1 MKIIDKINALPEDKK
16 FFSYE
21 YFPPKT
27 DSGVL
32 NLFDRIDRMT
42 RTEPLFVDCT
52 WGAGGSTSDLTLEI
66 CTTVQKYF
74 GADIMMHLTCTN
86 MSVSLLYDALKQ
98 AKEAG
103 IMNILALRG
112 DPPEGK
118 EWTQTE
124 DGFANAVDLVRFIRK
139 EYGDYFGIG
148 VAGYPEAHIEAE
160 SYEKD
165 MQYLKEKCDAGADF
179 IVTQLFYN
187 VDNFFKWEKDC
198 RAAGIKVPIVPGI
211 MPIQNY
217 GGFKRMT
224 GFCKTDVPQELSD
237 ALEEI
242 KDDDAKVKAFGI
254 EQGVKM
260 CKQLLDA
267 ELETPIRGCHIYTL
281 NLEKTAVG
289 IVKGLGLYSD
299 DQAVRALPWRPSAM
313 SPRTEK
319 ETVRPIYWA
328 NRPRSYL
335 ARSMEWD
342 DFPNG
347 RWGDS
352 RSAAFGSLKDN
363 YLARLDRNG
372 PKNKDSCIKLWGTP
386 TCLGDVTTL
395 FVRFCKGEIDRLP
408 WSETPGLD
416 SESSMIDAKLVALN
430 EKGVLTVNSQ
440 PAVNA
445 VASSDAAV
453 GWGGAGG
460 YIYQK
465 GYLEFFASPEAVAAI
480 EAACKDKP
488 SLTYQALNQAGDS
501 KTNCEDSVNA
511 VTWGVFPGKEV
522 VQPTVVDSE
531 SFQVWKDEAFGLWK
545 TWAEVYEDGSEAANV
560 LSKVYDTYYLM
571 SIVENDY
578 VGGDLFSVFDA
589 VSWDGLIP
597 PSAAEGDAP
606 ADAAP
611 AVDARPMTPGQ

>member
-27 DSGVL
+27 DAGVL
-32 NLFDRIDRMT
+32 NLFDRIDRMVA
-42 RTEPLFVDCT
+42 TEPLFCDCT

-66 CTTVQKYF
+66 CTTVQKFF
-74 GADIMMHLTCTN
+74 GTDIMMHLTCTN
-86 MSVSLLYDALKQ
+86 MSVSLLYEALKQ

-112 DPPEGK
+112 DPPAGK
-118 EWTQTE
+118 EWTKTE
-124 DGFANAVDLVRFIRK
+124 DGFANAVDLVKFIRK

-148 VAGYPEAHIEAE
+148 VAGYPEGHIEAE

-187 VDNFFKWEKDC
+187 VDHFFKWEKDC
-198 RAAGIKVPIVPGI
+198 RAAGIEVPIVPGI

-237 ALEEI
+237 ALEAI

-254 EQGVKM
+254 EEGARM
-260 CKQLLDA
+260 CKKI
-267 ELETPIRGCHIYTL
+267 LEADLPKPIQGCHIYTL
-281 NLEKTAVG
+281 NLEKSAVG
-289 IVKGLGLYSD
+289 IIKALGLYSED
-299 DQAVRALPWRPSAM
+299 KAVRALPWRPST
-313 SPRTEK
+313 SSLRRTLS
-319 ETVRPIYWA
+319 ETVRPIFWA

-342 DFPNG
+342 EFPNG

-352 RSAAFGSLKDN
+352 RSAAFGSMSDN

-372 PKNKDSCIKLWGTP
+372 PKNKDACIKLWGIP
-386 TCLGDVTTL
+386 ANLGDVTSV
-395 FVRFCKGEIDRLP
+395 FVKFCTGAIDRLP

-416 SESSMIDAKLVALN
+416 SETKLIDAKLVALN
-430 EKGVLTVNSQ
+430 EKGVFTVNSQ

-445 VASSDAAV
+445 VDSADPAV
-453 GWGGAGG
+453 GWGGPGG

-465 GYLEFFASPEAVAAI
+465 GYLEFFASPEAVARI
-480 EAACKDKP
+480 VEACKAKP
-488 SLTYQALNQAGDS
+488 SITYQALNLAGDS
-501 KTNCEDSVNA
+501 KTNCGDGSVNA

-522 VQPTVVDSE
+522 IQPTVVDSE
-531 SFQVWKDEAFGLWK
+531 SFRVWKDEAFGLWK
-545 TWAEVYEDGSEAANV
+545 TWAEVYEEGSEASSV
-560 LSKVYDTYYLM
+560 LSNVHDTYYLM

-578 VGGDLFSVFDA
+578 IGGDLFSVFDA
-589 VSWDGLIP
+589 VSWDGIIP

-606 ADAAP
+606 ADT
-611 AVDARPMTPGQ
+611 DTRPMTPGS